1 MNRLLYVAVLM
12 ACVYAGGALDAVRA
26 VEGPFQASHY
36 ADPAME
42 GTRPLR
48 STSDAAP
55 GSPPSPGDEVP
66 RVHALFDFSI
76 PETGPFPSDYFTV
89 ADEGNNTG
97 RRVSLPYPDCGVHAS
112 DCEDLDVINTFDG
125 FGLQTRISI
134 PFDGH
139 IDPATVSSQTVF
151 LISLPS
157 RLPGGDGGGTV
168 TGINQVV
175 WDPTTLTL
183 HVETNDLLDQ
193 HRRYAVIVTSGV
205 LDTTGTPVKATKA
218 FRHLRTEL
226 PAWYRESLLEAIG
239 AAAQIGVKEQDI
251 VVASVYSTQSITSV
265 MERIRDQIKAEA
277 PAPATFALGPTG
289 QRAVFDA
296 AAVSRISWRQQTRV
310 NPAAFT
316 TVNLDISGLQVV
328 PGAVGRIAYGTYA
341 SPDYQVHP
349 GEYIPQVATRTGVP
363 VVQGQNTIYFSLF
376 LPSAERPAAGWPV
389 VIFGSAVNQ
398 HYSANFASILASKGI
413 ATISINT
420 PGAGFGPE
428 SSMVIQLADG
438 TSVAIP
444 DGGRG
449 IDQDGNGLIGAT
461 EGATAARPR
470 AWTIGERDGYRQN
483 VVDLMQLVRVIEI
496 GVDGDGDGSSDLD
509 PGRIFFWGASAGAM
523 YGTMFVALDPSVSA
537 AVLSVPGGS
546 TPEHARWSPVR
557 RPGLGASLWIRTP
570 SLINSPG
577 ITGIDGVVV
586 NAPHYDENK
595 PLRDLPSV
603 TNTIAG
609 AMEIQRA
616 FEMQEWGSGQTPV
629 AWARHVRQRP
639 LDGVYPKSV
648 IYQFAKGDQQA
659 NNPGMTALLRAG
671 DLADSTLHYR
681 HDLAFMEDSTLP
693 KNPHLFVASPLHANA
708 LFRGISRGAQ
718 QQAATFFASGGTS
731 VIHPE
736 PVRFFEM
743 PILGPLPETL
753 NYVK

>member
-1 MNRLLYVAVLM
+1 MNRLLCVAVLM

-55 GSPPSPGDEVP
+55 GSAPSPGDDVP
-66 RVHALFDFSI
+66 RVHALFDFSS

-112 DCEDLDVINTFDG
+112 DCEDLDVINTLDG

-139 IDPATVSSQTVF
+139 IDPATVNSHTVF

-157 RLPGGDGGGTV
+157 RVPGGDGGGTV

-218 FRHLRTEL
+218 F
-226 PAWYRESLLEAIG
+226 
-239 AAAQIGVKEQDI
+239 
-251 VVASVYSTQSITSV
+251 
-265 MERIRDQIKAEA
+265 
-277 PAPATFALGPTG
+277 
-289 QRAVFDA
+289 
-296 AAVSRISWRQQTRV
+296 
-310 NPAAFT
+310 
-316 TVNLDISGLQVV
+316 LQVV

-557 RPGLGASLWIRTP
+557 RPGLGASLRIRTP

-681 HDLAFMEDSTLP
+681 HDLAFMEDTTLP

-743 PILGPLPETL
+743 PILGPLPEML